1 MDIEILDKNK
11 ICAPTVRIPFNILE
25 EIKFIVAHE
34 SEEIGWYGTVKELPD
49 NIYEIGEIFIP
60 EQERNGGTCELS
72 AEGLN
77 NITSEI
83 IKNPKLSNEEKED
96 KINSIA
102 FWGHSHVNFGVS
114 PSSQDIDNAKKH
126 SGKPYLIAARFN
138 KAGNIRI
145 DFFDFKRGLLF
156 NDVTLECA
164 WAISPE
170 RQNSILKDIKNNV
183 KKLEPKPLVL
193 GKLEDW
199 QGMPGTIPCPSTIPC
214 KTAYK
219 PNNPY
224 KSPWYPYTHD
234 DELVGEEEAI
244 EEELEETELNANQTV
259 VDYRSNNNGY
269 SWKGINNIGYG
280 YY

>member
-25 EIKFIVAHE
+25 EIKFIVDHE
-34 SEEIGWYGTVKELPD
+34 SEEIGWYGTVKELPG

-77 NITSEI
+77 NITSKI

-170 RQNSILKDIKNNV
+170 RQNSILNDIKNNV
-183 KKLEPKPLVL
+183 KKLKPKPLVL
-193 GKLEDW
+193 NKLEDW
-199 QGMPGTIPCPSTIPC
+199 QGMPGTIPC
-214 KTAYK
+214 KTSYK

-224 KSPWYPYTHD
+224 KSPWYPYTPD
-234 DELVGEEEAI
+234 DELMIEKEYT
-244 EEELEETELNANQTV
+244 EEELEETELDEDQTV
-259 VDYRSNNNGY
+259 IDYRSNN
-269 SWKGINNIGYG
+269 SQLLTRQASELVTKH
-280 YY
+280 

>member
-49 NIYEIGEIFIP
+49 NVYEIGEIFIP

-83 IKNPKLSNEEKED
+83 IKNPNLSNEEKED

-156 NDVTLECA
+156 NDVLFSENIYFVEA
-164 WAISPE
+164 
-170 RQNSILKDIKNNV
+170 
-183 KKLEPKPLVL
+183 
-193 GKLEDW
+193 
-199 QGMPGTIPCPSTIPC
+199 
-214 KTAYK
+214 
-219 PNNPY
+219 NNPDFDIVIMVGDNHITF
-224 KSPWYPYTHD
+224 KPCIKINSPNWRK
-234 DELVGEEEAI
+234 L
-244 EEELEETELNANQTV
+244 
-259 VDYRSNNNGY
+259 SNWACYIDCCNPKF
-269 SWKGINNIGYG
+269 WQCK
-280 YY
+280 

>member
-1 MDIEILDKNK
+1 MDIEILDKSK
-11 ICAPTVRIPFNILE
+11 ICAPTVRIPFGILE
-25 EIKFIVAHE
+25 EIKFIVDHE
-34 SEEIGWYGTVKELPD
+34 SEEIGWYGTVKELS
-49 NIYEIGEIFIP
+49 NNVYEIGEIFIP

-83 IKNPKLSNEEKED
+83 IKDTNLSNEEKEA

-102 FWGHSHVNFGVS
+102 FWGHSHVNFGVG
-114 PSSQDIDNAKKH
+114 PSSQDVDNAKKH

-138 KAGNIRI
+138 KAGNIRV

-156 NDVTLECA
+156 NNIDLECA

-170 RQNSILKDIKNNV
+170 RQDAILKDIKNNV
-183 KKLEPKPLVL
+183 KKLEPKPLIPN
-193 GKLEDW
+193 KLENW
-199 QGMPGTIPCPSTIPC
+199 QGMSGEVAC

-219 PNNPY
+219 PNDPY
-224 KSPWYPYTHD
+224 KSPWYAYTPD
-234 DELVGEEEAI
+234 DEI
-244 EEELEETELNANQTV
+244 EESELDSDQTV
-259 VDYRSNNNGY
+259 VDYRNNSNGY
-269 SWKGINNIGYG
+269 SWKGLNNIGYG

>member
-1 MDIEILDKNK
+1 MDIEILDKSK
-11 ICAPTVRIPFNILE
+11 ICAPTVRIPFGILE
-25 EIKFIVAHE
+25 EIKFIVDHE
-34 SEEIGWYGTVKELPD
+34 SEEIGWYGTVKELP
-49 NIYEIGEIFIP
+49 NNVYEIGEIFIP

-83 IKNPKLSNEEKED
+83 IKDTNLSNEEKEA

-102 FWGHSHVNFGVS
+102 FWGHSHVNFGVG
-114 PSSQDIDNAKKH
+114 PSSQDVDNAKKH

-138 KAGNIRI
+138 KAGNIRV

-156 NDVTLECA
+156 NNIDLECA

-170 RQNSILKDIKNNV
+170 RQDAILKDIKNNV
-183 KKLEPKPLVL
+183 KKLEPKPLIPN
-193 GKLEDW
+193 KLENW
-199 QGMPGTIPCPSTIPC
+199 QGMSGEVAC

-219 PNNPY
+219 PNDPY
-224 KSPWYPYTHD
+224 KSPWYAYTPD
-234 DELVGEEEAI
+234 DEI
-244 EEELEETELNANQTV
+244 EESELDSDQTV
-259 VDYRSNNNGY
+259 VDYRNNSNGY
-269 SWKGINNIGYG
+269 SWKGLNNIGYG

>member
-11 ICAPTVRIPFNILE
+11 ICTPTVRIPFNILE

-83 IKNPKLSNEEKED
+83 IKNPDLSNEEKED

-102 FWGHSHVNFGVS
+102 FWGHSHVNFSVG
-114 PSSQDIDNAKKH
+114 PSSQDIDNSKKH

-138 KAGNIRI
+138 KAGNIRV

-156 NDVTLECA
+156 NDVALECA
-164 WAISPE
+164 WAITPE
-170 RQNSILKDIKNNV
+170 RQEAILKDIKNNV
-183 KKLEPKPLVL
+183 KKLEPKP
-193 GKLEDW
+193 KFISKYEDAPD
-199 QGMPGTIPCPSTIPC
+199 MPGTILC

-224 KSPWYPYTHD
+224 KSPWYPYTPED
-234 DELVGEEEAI
+234 DLVADEEKIEDAEVEESELDAD
-244 EEELEETELNANQTV
+244 QTV

-269 SWKGINNIGYG
+269 SWKGLNNIGYG